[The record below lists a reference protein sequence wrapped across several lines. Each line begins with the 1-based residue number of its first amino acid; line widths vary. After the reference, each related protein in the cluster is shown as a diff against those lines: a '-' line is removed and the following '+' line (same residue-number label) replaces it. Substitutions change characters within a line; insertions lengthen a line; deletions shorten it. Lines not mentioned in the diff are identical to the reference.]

1 MPSIIKVRIKGA
13 RNLVLTSRAG
23 STPHRQTSLNSA
35 GVSVSVSLG
44 VGKHSSLVSNEEE
57 EEWAGASAH
66 HHHHHAEGGTAV
78 SSNGMGNTPLSSS
91 KPFSSSSK
99 SNKRK
104 YEERT
109 KKKKY
114 APYVW
119 NEEFRFEVSL
129 YSFR

>member
-23 STPHRQTSLNSA
+23 STPHRQTSVNSA

-66 HHHHHAEGGTAV
+66 HHHHAEGGTAA
-78 SSNGMGNTPLSSS
+78 SSNGMGNAPLSSS

-109 KKKKY
+109 KKKRY

-129 YSFR
+129 YSVR

>member
-66 HHHHHAEGGTAV
+66 HHHHAEGGTAV